1 MRYPALSPQDDSM
14 KERLGGG
21 GSIEVDRSISVIS
34 SHEMILSE
42 LTYMSSWIHNGKV
55 RQAWTGVGSRR
66 ASCLPKK
73 LT

>member
-1 MRYPALSPQDDSM
+1 
-14 KERLGGG
+14 
-21 GSIEVDRSISVIS
+21 
-34 SHEMILSE
+34 MILSE